1 MSPGLTSRSN
11 PPIQPVT
18 CDSHPTRQCETNGVE
33 RPGLRVLFSKL
44 RFRTRLALV
53 MFLTMGCTSAI
64 LMLTYVHHNRQI
76 KSYVAGQTSD
86 FLQIIQ
92 LTQARIPPGSDR
104 KQALEIYMKAL
115 KDAGVSTITL
125 ASPTGEVV
133 ASTNPGQ
140 VGKKMKFKKR
150 RVSEKQDP
158 IKISAELHDTD
169 IDPTVE
175 QTPYTIEFPIVQGDK
190 VLGYAQVRGEMDAVG
205 EMLRRLYVE
214 RLGWIMATMLAGLFA
229 VVYLAFRFTK
239 PVQTLMGGAQ
249 QVAKGNLDISLPA
262 SGGDEL
268 GQLTATFN
276 RMAERLRESRDLQA
290 RLNQAEKS
298 SLLGHFAANVAHEV
312 RNSLNFI
319 NLSID
324 QLRAKYAGGDEHPA
338 RELQRILGNVK
349 EEIGRLNRLVND
361 FLAVGRQTPPRL
373 APCELRDTLEQAL
386 RLVERQAHTQG
397 IAIHCDLP
405 GDLPRFGADA
415 GQLKT
420 CFVNILT
427 NAIQAMPD
435 GGEIRVTA
443 RWAPHVSGPG
453 GLELRFADSGHGIAP
468 DDREKIFAPYYST
481 RPTGFGLG
489 LAITRKILED
499 HGGRITVTEGEGPG
513 AVFVI
518 DLPLARPATVP
529 LAATSSPTSV

>member
-1 MSPGLTSRSN
+1 MARGSTPSSNTSVQPLSPN
-11 PPIQPVT
+11 
-18 CDSHPTRQCETNGVE
+18 SHPNVRRNVDRTE
-33 RPGLRVLFSKL
+33 RPGLRAISSKL

-53 MFLTMGCTSAI
+53 MFLTMACTSAI
-64 LMLTYVHHNRQI
+64 LMLTYVRHNGQV

-104 KQALEIYMKAL
+104 KQALEIYLKAL
-115 KDAGVSTITL
+115 KDAGVSSITL

-140 VGKKMKFKKR
+140 VGKKIRFKKR
-150 RVSEKQDP
+150 RLSEKQDP
-158 IKISAELHDTD
+158 IKISAELRDTD
-169 IDPTVE
+169 VDPTVE

-190 VLGYAQVRGEMDAVG
+190 VLGYAQIRGEMDAVG
-205 EMLRRLYVE
+205 EMLRRLYAE

-229 VVYLAFRFTK
+229 IVYLAFRFTK
-239 PVQTLMGGAQ
+239 PVQTLMSGAQ
-249 QVAKGNLDISLPA
+249 EVAKGNLEISLPA
-262 SGGDEL
+262 GGDDEL

-276 RMAERLRESRDLQA
+276 RMVDGLRESRDLQA

-319 NLSID
+319 NLGID
-324 QLRAKYAGGDEHPA
+324 QVRAKHVGGEEQAA

-349 EEIGRLNRLVND
+349 DEIGRLNRLVND
-361 FLAVGRQTPPRL
+361 FLAVGRPTPPRM
-373 APCELRDTLEQAL
+373 APCGLRDPLEQAL
-386 RLVERQAHTQG
+386 HLVERQALAQG
-397 IAIHCDLP
+397 IAIRCTLPDDLP
-405 GDLPRFGADA
+405 VFEADA

-420 CFVNILT
+420 CFVNVLT
-427 NAIQAMPD
+427 NAIQAMSE
-435 GGEIRVTA
+435 GGEIRLTG
-443 RWAPHVSGPG
+443 RWLSHGSDAGL
-453 GLELRFADSGHGIAP
+453 LELRFADSGPGVP
-468 DDREKIFAPYYST
+468 PGDREKIFTPYYST

-499 HGGRITVTEGEGPG
+499 HGGRIFVGEGEGAG
-513 AVFVI
+513 AVMVI
-518 DLPLARPATVP
+518 ELPLSRPA
-529 LAATSSPTSV
+529 LARSTGVASSASG

>member
-1 MSPGLTSRSN
+1 MKAIFSN
-11 PPIQPVT
+11 
-18 CDSHPTRQCETNGVE
+18 
-33 RPGLRVLFSKL
+33 L

-64 LMLTYVHHNRQI
+64 LMLTYVHHNRQV

-92 LTQARIPPGSDR
+92 LTQARIPPASDR
-104 KQALEIYMKAL
+104 KQALEIYMRAL
-115 KDAGVSTITL
+115 KDAGLSSITL

-140 VGKKMKFKKR
+140 VGKKIKLKKR
-150 RVSEKQDP
+150 HVSEKQDP

-169 IDPTVE
+169 VDPTVE

-190 VLGYAQVRGEMDAVG
+190 VLGYAQIRGEMDAVG

-229 VVYLAFRFTK
+229 IVYLAFRFTK

-262 SGGDEL
+262 TGDDEL
-268 GQLTATFN
+268 GRLTATFN

-324 QLRAKYAGGDEHPA
+324 QVRAKYAGGEERAA
-338 RELQRILGNVK
+338 RDLQRILGNVK
-349 EEIGRLNRLVND
+349 DEIGRLNRLVND
-361 FLAVGRQTPPRL
+361 FLAVGRPTPPRL
-373 APCELRDTLEQAL
+373 APCDLRDTLGQAL
-386 RLVERQAHTQG
+386 HLVEKQAHAQG
-397 IAIHCDLP
+397 IAISCALPDDLP
-405 GDLPRFGADA
+405 VFDADA

-427 NAIQAMPD
+427 NAIQAMPE
-435 GGEIRVTA
+435 GGEINLTA
-443 RWAPHVSGPG
+443 RWVSHESDPG
-453 GLELRFADSGHGIAP
+453 LLELRFADLGPGIP
-468 DDREKIFAPYYST
+468 PGDREKIFTPYYST
-481 RPTGFGLG
+481 RATGFGLG

-499 HGGRITVTEGEGPG
+499 HGGRIFVGESEG
-513 AVFVI
+513 
-518 DLPLARPATVP
+518 
-529 LAATSSPTSV
+529 

>member
-1 MSPGLTSRSN
+1 MFPRPNRVFVDCVQPSN
-11 PPIQPVT
+11 PT
-18 CDSHPTRQCETNGVE
+18 SHPIIRREDLTRE
-33 RPGLRVLFSKL
+33 RPSLKAIFSNL

-64 LMLTYVHHNRQI
+64 LMLTYVHHNRQV

-92 LTQARIPPGSDR
+92 LTQARIPPASDR
-104 KQALEIYMKAL
+104 KQALEIYMRAL
-115 KDAGVSTITL
+115 KDAGLSSITL

-140 VGKKMKFKKR
+140 VGKKIKLKKR
-150 RVSEKQDP
+150 HVSEKQDP

-169 IDPTVE
+169 VDPTVE

-190 VLGYAQVRGEMDAVG
+190 VLGYAQIRGEMDAVG

-229 VVYLAFRFTK
+229 IVYLAFRFTK

-262 SGGDEL
+262 TGDDEL
-268 GQLTATFN
+268 GRLTATFN

-324 QLRAKYAGGDEHPA
+324 QVRAKYAGGEERAA
-338 RELQRILGNVK
+338 RDLQRILGNVK
-349 EEIGRLNRLVND
+349 DEIGRLNRLVND
-361 FLAVGRQTPPRL
+361 FLAVGRPTPPRL
-373 APCELRDTLEQAL
+373 APCDLRDTLGQAL
-386 RLVERQAHTQG
+386 HLVEKQAHAQG
-397 IAIHCDLP
+397 IAISCALPDDLP
-405 GDLPRFGADA
+405 VFDADA

-427 NAIQAMPD
+427 NAIQAMPE
-435 GGEIRVTA
+435 GGEINLTA
-443 RWAPHVSGPG
+443 RWVSHESDPG
-453 GLELRFADSGHGIAP
+453 LLELRFADLGPGIP
-468 DDREKIFAPYYST
+468 PGDREKIFTPYYST
-481 RPTGFGLG
+481 RATGFGLG

-499 HGGRITVTEGEGPG
+499 HGGRIFVGESEGPG
-513 AVFVI
+513 AVIVI
-518 DLPLARPATVP
+518 ELPLARPA
-529 LAATSSPTSV
+529 LARSTAAASSASG